1 MAQPDTKVFPVAMAN
16 PADAFWCAIANDV
29 VGRGRTPLDAIVD
42 LLNAER
48 DAEQLAADV
57 CRTAGL

>member
-1 MAQPDTKVFPVAMAN
+1 VNQHPETTVEQREAAFMAWRAVRGDL
-16 PADAFWCAIANDV
+16 
-29 VGRGRTPLDAIVD
+29 VGYGRTPLDAIVD

-48 DAEQLAADV
+48 DAEQLAHDV